1 MQLGRHE
8 EGIAEFR
15 EALKSSALFVL
26 TATELANA
34 LAVAGKREEA
44 LKELNQAN
52 NPPWRT
58 FGAALVYTG
67 LGEKDE
73 AFHWLRKAIEL
84 RVPMV
89 GVLKVD
95 PRFDPLRSD
104 PRYADLLRRMGLPQ

>member
-1 MQLGRHE
+1 
-8 EGIAEFR
+8 
-15 EALKSSALFVL
+15 
-26 TATELANA
+26 LANA

-44 LKELNQAN
+44 LKVLNQVN
-52 NPPWRT
+52 NAPLRA

-73 AFHWLRKAIEL
+73 AFRWLRKAIEL

-95 PRFDPLRSD
+95 PRFDPLRQD
-104 PRYADLLRRMGLPQ
+104 PRFPDLLRRMGLPQ